1 MNEHDRHPD
10 AAQGGNMPA
19 SRSGNTIGQGQ
30 AGTAGT
36 SSLSGAVDAVKQ
48 EARHLGREA
57 GDIAAR
63 QTDKA
68 KEATVSHLDSFA
80 DALRAASDQLG
91 REQSDPAAEL
101 VANAASGLEKLSRS
115 LHGSSTGDI
124 VNSVRRFGRENPMG
138 FLAGSVLAGFALGR
152 FAAAAT
158 TDATPSEPAS
168 ASASTYPATPA
179 PSATRNTSSKISGG
193 FSDDA

>member
-10 AAQGGNMPA
+10 AAQGGYMPA
-19 SRSGNTIGQGQ
+19 SRPGNSFEQKQ
-30 AGTAGT
+30 QPKTAAT
-36 SSLSGAVDAVKQ
+36 ASLSGAADAVKQ
-48 EARHLGREA
+48 EAMQLGREA
-57 GDIAAR
+57 GDMAAK

-68 KEATVSHLDSFA
+68 KEAAVSHLDSFA
-80 DALRAASDQLG
+80 DALRAASEKLG
-91 REQSDPAAEL
+91 RDHSDPASEL

-124 VNSVRRFGRENPMG
+124 VNTVRRFGRENPMG

-158 TDATPSEPAS
+158 TDAS
-168 ASASTYPATPA
+168 ASAQETAATYPATPA
-179 PSATRNTSSKISGG
+179 PSATRNASPQSSGG
-193 FSDDA
+193 FRDDA